1 MIARGILYVM
11 STAVPGLIKIGRTG
25 SSRFEERMYNLEKN
39 GYSNV
44 TALTRQFAI
53 EVDGYIEKEALLHNI
68 FSKSRIGQ
76 TELFAADLEMVI
88 QLLSAFDGK
97 KIYPKEGTKEDAFE
111 NAVEKQEEEESGLLP
126 SGIYTISSNRKGFGK
141 IEAKLEIKNGKL
153 MLKKGSICAPSEY
166 ESAYKYRKNALII
179 DNVLQKD
186 LPCSSVSIAGIVV
199 LGNNVNGWRVWKD
212 SNGKPIDSYRT
223 R

>member
-126 SGIYTISSNRKGFGK
+126 SG
-141 IEAKLEIKNGKL
+141 
-153 MLKKGSICAPSEY
+153 SI
-166 ESAYKYRKNALII
+166 R
-179 DNVLQKD
+179 
-186 LPCSSVSIAGIVV
+186 
-199 LGNNVNGWRVWKD
+199 
-212 SNGKPIDSYRT
+212 
-223 R
+223 

>member
-1 MIARGILYVM
+1 M
-11 STAVPGLIKIGRTG
+11 
-25 SSRFEERMYNLEKN
+25 
-39 GYSNV
+39 
-44 TALTRQFAI
+44 
-53 EVDGYIEKEALLHNI
+53 
-68 FSKSRIGQ
+68 
-76 TELFAADLEMVI
+76 
-88 QLLSAFDGK
+88 LSAFDGK

-126 SGIYTISSNRKGFGK
+126 NGIYTISSNRKGFGK
-141 IEAKLEIKNGKL
+141 IKAKLEIKNGKL
-153 MLKKGSICAPSEY
+153 MLKKGSICAPSEN

-186 LPCSSVSIAGIVV
+186 LPCSSVSIAGVVV